1 MNAAHLHLVI
11 NHLPI
16 FGALLSV
23 PLVIMALAFR
33 NERGLLIA
41 AAATLTLT
49 AAGALATMQTG
60 EPAEE
65 MVEHLPGIAEPLID
79 EHEERAEVATGLA
92 VATAIGAL
100 ALFGITIRRGT
111 SPPAPWLAALLVATV
126 ATSGAMAWTGQ
137 AGGVIHH
144 SEIRGE
150 ATVAATGQMAQSN
163 WDDD

>member
-49 AAGALATMQTG
+49 AASS
-60 EPAEE
+60 
-65 MVEHLPGIAEPLID
+65 
-79 EHEERAEVATGLA
+79 
-92 VATAIGAL
+92 
-100 ALFGITIRRGT
+100 T
-111 SPPAPWLAALLVATV
+111 S
-126 ATSGAMAWTGQ
+126 
-137 AGGVIHH
+137 
-144 SEIRGE
+144 
-150 ATVAATGQMAQSN
+150 
-163 WDDD
+163 